1 MHDFGWRDDDDVVTL
16 AQLLMAIKYT
26 QIIMQSLQSAYL
38 EYIENN
44 PDDASKIS
52 EIMQVIE
59 LSTEINPGNRDY
71 ISPLFD
77 DNGDSDE

>member
-1 MHDFGWRDDDDVVTL
+1 
-16 AQLLMAIKYT
+16 
-26 QIIMQSLQSAYL
+26 MQSLQSAYL